1 MDKDVRLPNAF
12 LAASRSRPVTSVETW
27 QALLE
32 TTGRL
37 TPETVDSIVAAHGSR
52 GRRAIE
58 AVGEERVKEYNDFTV
73 VVGHEDE
80 YIVEDGGCT
89 CEDAQYN
96 LDSEDPDQLCWHAI
110 AAAVARRVGALDRH
124 DMWYSEVRELL

>member
-1 MDKDVRLPNAF
+1 VTGVAGWQSA
-12 LAASRSRPVTSVETW
+12 LAEAGE
-27 QALLE
+27 
-32 TTGRL
+32 L
-37 TPETVDSIVAAHGSR
+37 TPSVVERIITTHGSR
-52 GRRAIE
+52 GRQAIE
-58 AVGEERVKEYNDFTV
+58 AVGEARVKGYNDFTV

-96 LDSEDPDQLCWHAI
+96 LDGEDPDQLCWHAI
-110 AAAVARRVGALDRH
+110 AVGVAERVDAVDDH

>member
-1 MDKDVRLPNAF
+1 MPNAF
-12 LAASRSRPVTSVETW
+12 LGAPRSAVVTSVEDW

-32 TTGRL
+32 SAGRL
-37 TPETVDSIVAAHGSR
+37 TPEAVDGIVAVHGSR

-58 AVGEERVKEYNDFTV
+58 AVGEGRVKEYNDFTV

-96 LDSEDPDQLCWHAI
+96 LDSEDPEQLCWHAI
-110 AAAVARRVGALDRH
+110 AAAIARRVGALDRH
-124 DMWYSEVRELL
+124 DMWYSDVRELL